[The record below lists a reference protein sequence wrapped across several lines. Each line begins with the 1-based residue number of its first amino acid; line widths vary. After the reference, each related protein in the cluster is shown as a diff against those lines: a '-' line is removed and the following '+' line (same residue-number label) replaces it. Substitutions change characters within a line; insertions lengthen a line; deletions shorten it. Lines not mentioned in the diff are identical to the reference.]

1 MIRIIIL
8 SCLLGCSIV
17 RAQSRP
23 VKTLDAKSIAAL
35 QRAVTVAPKDEAARR
50 RLALACEGLE
60 DWLCVVEQFQFLAEL
75 KPQEAEYAYQ
85 LGRAYTRLSEWCYQ
99 RIIALDPD
107 AARLHQALGQQY
119 LTQGK
124 YDLALA
130 EYRRAAVVDP
140 KLPEI
145 HLAIAVIH
153 LEQRNL
159 DEAGKEI
166 ALELQL
172 APESRKALEIKQKI
186 AVARKQ

>member
-1 MIRIIIL
+1 
-8 SCLLGCSIV
+8 LLGCPLV
-17 RAQSRP
+17 QAQSPPAKEARP
-23 VKTLDAKSIAAL
+23 RATFE
-35 QRAVTVAPKDEAARR
+35 RAVKQAPKDETARR
-50 RLALACEGLE
+50 RLALACERAE
-60 DWLCVVEQFQFLAEL
+60 DWLCVVEQYAFLAEL
-75 KPQEAEYAYQ
+75 KPREAEYAYQ
-85 LGRAYTRLSEWCYQ
+85 LGRAYTRLAEWCYQ